1 MPKSATPVKTRCP
14 KCGGLGKHWVY
25 LMSVACNYCKG
36 TGKSYEFPAN
46 IKTPA
51 EQFNND
57 DDNED

>member
-1 MPKSATPVKTRCP
+1 MKQQTPVKVKCP
-14 KCGGLGKHWVY
+14 RCGGLGKQLVF
-25 LMSVACNYCKG
+25 LMSVPCQYCKG

-46 IKTPA
+46 IESPA